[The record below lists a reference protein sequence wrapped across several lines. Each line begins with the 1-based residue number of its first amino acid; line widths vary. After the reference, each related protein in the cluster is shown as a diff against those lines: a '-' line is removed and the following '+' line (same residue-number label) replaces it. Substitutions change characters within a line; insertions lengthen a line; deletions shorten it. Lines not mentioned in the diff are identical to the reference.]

1 MGKKVIEDRWGHIK
15 IISDGIIRKTRNIGE
30 MLIFKKREK
39 TELITGIQEKV
50 YNLVL
55 WMMGRD

>member
-1 MGKKVIEDRWGHIK
+1 MGKKVIEDRWGNIK

>member
-1 MGKKVIEDRWGHIK
+1 MGRKVIEDRWGNIK

-30 MLIFKKREK
+30 MLIFKRREK
-39 TELITGIQEKV
+39 IELITGVQEKV

-55 WMMGRD
+55 WMMGKD